1 MSRRRAQLDA
11 EDGEIT
17 DLAASSQ
24 STKAIDVA
32 TPNGRK
38 PAASLASANKRESR
52 RDDKVARANI
62 NEPNISMPSLAP
74 VLSPG
79 DASAKADESVPL
91 YLDIEDEE
99 AEAERQLE
107 ARRRRRKE
115 ILQMHEAHKP
125 AQSAPVA
132 GVETLSIID
141 NDPSKSTPDSPE
153 SARTELILEKKG
165 VVAGSAGDL
174 LTPSR
179 DDLPAADY
187 NPNADKDADDMRHRI
202 AAQAMTKASVAT
214 APTAPVADE
223 EDEDAFDMFA
233 EDDDLIAKLQA
244 AKPRGGVAATASAM
258 VDDWDD
264 DEGYYRTN
272 IGELLDGRY
281 LVQAF
286 LGQGVFSSVV
296 KAIDTKNSDAPVA
309 VKIIR
314 QNETMHKAGMKE
326 KKMLERLEA
335 ADPSGKMHVVR
346 LLGSFVHREH
356 LCLCFELMS
365 LNLREIVRKYGRDSG
380 LSLQAVKVYATH
392 LLLALDL
399 LRQCEIVHGDLK
411 PDNCFVSELRNNVK
425 LGDLGSAS
433 DVSENEITPY
443 LVSRFYRAPEIIL
456 GMAHDCAID
465 MWSLGVTLFELYTG
479 KIMFPGK
486 SNNHMLRLM
495 MEARG
500 HFANKMLRRGQL
512 WNQHFEDNG
521 GNLMDF
527 VSRAHDRI
535 ANTEVAQRMVFTKP
549 TQDVKTRILQ
559 ATPAGSTAEEIQQAL
574 QFASLLDRCLE
585 LNPDKRATPMEAL
598 RHPFFAQK

>member
-1 MSRRRAQLDA
+1 RSRSPKSSRLVDRRSS
-11 EDGEIT
+11 ERHDGYSRQIARSRSRSCT
-17 DLAASSQ
+17 RTRSRSPRQRDH
-24 STKAIDVA
+24 
-32 TPNGRK
+32 R
-38 PAASLASANKRESR
+38 SR

-335 ADPSGKMHVVR
+335 ADPSGKMHV
-346 LLGSFVHREH
+346 
-356 LCLCFELMS
+356 
-365 LNLREIVRKYGRDSG
+365 
-380 LSLQAVKVYATH
+380 
-392 LLLALDL
+392 
-399 LRQCEIVHGDLK
+399 
-411 PDNCFVSELRNNVK
+411 
-425 LGDLGSAS
+425 
-433 DVSENEITPY
+433 
-443 LVSRFYRAPEIIL
+443 
-456 GMAHDCAID
+456 
-465 MWSLGVTLFELYTG
+465 
-479 KIMFPGK
+479 
-486 SNNHMLRLM
+486 
-495 MEARG
+495 
-500 HFANKMLRRGQL
+500 
-512 WNQHFEDNG
+512 
-521 GNLMDF
+521 
-527 VSRAHDRI
+527 
-535 ANTEVAQRMVFTKP
+535 
-549 TQDVKTRILQ
+549 
-559 ATPAGSTAEEIQQAL
+559 
-574 QFASLLDRCLE
+574 
-585 LNPDKRATPMEAL
+585 
-598 RHPFFAQK
+598 